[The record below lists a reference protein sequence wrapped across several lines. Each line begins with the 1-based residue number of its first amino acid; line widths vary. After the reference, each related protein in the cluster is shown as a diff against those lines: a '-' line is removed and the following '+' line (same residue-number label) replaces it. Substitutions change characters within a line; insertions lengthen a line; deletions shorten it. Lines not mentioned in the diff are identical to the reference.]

1 MLVYLCKIMG
11 VRVVQNKL
19 GAIKA
24 LMVTMVA
31 ILIMMIFNSDK
42 SIDKF
47 QAKEVFLGGNKS
59 SKEVILTAV
68 GDIIVHSEQIVAA
81 YNNENKSYEF
91 DDEFQY
97 IKKYIEESD
106 IAYGTIE
113 GTYSGGQL
121 GYSGYPVFNTPESM
135 LGALKNTGFDIINGA
150 NDHILDKDVSGYLA
164 TINNI
169 KEAGLKYVGIKEKE
183 EDNSFIIEKING
195 IKIGFT
201 SCTFSEVNS
210 NGERVL
216 NDITVPTKLSNNI
229 NTFSYSNI
237 ENDMLKLKIQ
247 IDEMKDKGADFIVV
261 GMHWGNEYSTTPSE
275 EQRKIAKIL
284 NSYGV
289 NLILGSHPHVIQP
302 IETITD
308 EATMNETL
316 VVYSMGNFLSNQR
329 FETMGNSLAADGVIV
344 KIKLSKNLK
353 GKVSIETYNYIS
365 TWVYKYKNESNKNEY
380 VILPNEDT
388 INSEEIKKLPKEI
401 KSELERS
408 LNSTQSILGK

>member
-1 MLVYLCKIMG
+1 M
-11 VRVVQNKL
+11 QNKL

-216 NDITVPTKLSNNI
+216 NEITVPTKLSNNI

-344 KIKLSKNLK
+344 QIKLSKNLK